1 MPEKSRLGLPA
12 AIALVLG
19 TIVGTG
25 IFTAPAALASY
36 GTVSLIALVVVT
48 LGALA
53 LAVVFGRLSKRLPRS
68 GGPYVYASDAF
79 GPFAGFLTAWSY
91 WISGWAGNAGI
102 AVAWVGYVNEFVPVL
117 DSRVTAVGAT
127 LVGIWLPALVV
138 LSGVRNLGGFQVV
151 TTAIKFAAL
160 LLVGVIGLFFVKSAN
175 FGPFNATDGSWWGAL
190 SAAGAVLL
198 FSYIGVE
205 SAAIVAGVVR
215 DPSRNIGRA
224 TILGTLAAALIYI
237 LGIVTVFGTVGQ
249 AKLRESTAPFA
260 DAVDDM
266 FGGTAGGYVMAA
278 AAVISGLGALTGWTL
293 VTAELS
299 YGAARDGV
307 FPTVFTRTRRDVAW
321 VGVLVAAVL
330 TSILVITNFTG
341 GLNEAFERFVLLT
354 SFTVTIPYLLSASA
368 QLLWLL
374 TRGRRPAR
382 PFDFVAAGGAIA
394 FALWM
399 VLGSGYSAVYSGL
412 FLVLLGVPIY
422 VWMRSTGQSG
432 DQAAPG
438 DGSAAAGGRIPDGR
452 R

>member
-1 MPEKSRLGLPA
+1 M
-12 AIALVLG
+12 
-19 TIVGTG
+19 
-25 IFTAPAALASY
+25 
-36 GTVSLIALVVVT
+36 
-48 LGALA
+48 
-53 LAVVFGRLSKRLPRS
+53 
-68 GGPYVYASDAF
+68 
-79 GPFAGFLTAWSY
+79 
-91 WISGWAGNAGI
+91 
-102 AVAWVGYVNEFVPVL
+102 
-117 DSRVTAVGAT
+117 
-127 LVGIWLPALVV
+127 
-138 LSGVRNLGGFQVV
+138 
-151 TTAIKFAAL
+151 
-160 LLVGVIGLFFVKSAN
+160 IGLFFVKSAN

-224 TILGTLAAALIYI
+224 TILGTLAAALVYI
-237 LGIVTVFGTVGQ
+237 VGIVTVFGTVGQ
-249 AKLRESTAPFA
+249 VQLRESTAPFA
-260 DAVDDM
+260 DAVDNM

-307 FPTVFTRTRRDVAW
+307 FPTAFTRTRRDVPW

-330 TSILVITNFTG
+330 TSILVVTNFTG

-354 SFTVTIPYLLSASA
+354 SFTVTIPYLFSASA

-374 TRGRRPAR
+374 TSGRRPAR
-382 PFDFVAAGGAIA
+382 PFDFVAAAGAIA

-422 VWMRSTGQSG
+422 VWMRSQRQAPAG
-432 DQAAPG
+432 DPVEV
-438 DGSAAAGGRIPDGR
+438 AGPP
-452 R
+452 